1 MKRMILML
9 VVLLTAAAA
18 SHAQSSQ
25 TLYFMNIPQAS
36 TLNPAL
42 KPTGRFYL
50 GLPGISDV
58 SVRIDN
64 NFLSFS
70 DLFTGGVISD
80 STVAFLEDGEWV
92 ENFIGGLGSSNSL
105 EPQAGVQLFGLAF
118 TVKDNLRITFDITE
132 RVDANIVFPGD
143 LLRLGLAGNQDFVG
157 KSIDL
162 SSLRTDAMLYQQAGF
177 GVSRN
182 VTEKLR
188 IGARLMFLSGVAS
201 AYLTNG
207 GTTLTVNDDF
217 THTVNADLAL
227 NMSAPVYFIT
237 EEDGSI
243 HGAEIDDARF
253 EDTRN
258 LISYLTDVA
267 NPGFGIDLG
276 AEYRFTEKLAVSA
289 AVTDLGYIKWNRDRA
304 DINLKTTFKL
314 NGLTMQDVY
323 DESLDFG
330 ELLNWAGDSLQK
342 AAVLDESPGAYTT
355 HLPAT
360 VTAAFSYS
368 PVKFFTAGLLSRT
381 RFVGK
386 QPHQAVTLSGN
397 LNLRNVFSTT
407 VAYTMAN
414 RSYDNLGFGM
424 ALRAGFFQFFA
435 VVDNIP
441 TKWSSVSIE
450 DRTYKVPDDWN
461 TVHARV
467 GLNWVFGNKERTKAL
482 PEVEESL

>member
-1 MKRMILML
+1 ML
-9 VVLLTAAAA
+9 LVLLTAAFA
-18 SHAQSSQ
+18 SHAQTSQ

-50 GLPGISDV
+50 GLPGISDI

-70 DLFTGGVISD
+70 DLFAGGVISD
-80 STVAFLEDGEWV
+80 STLTFLEDGEWL
-92 ENFIGGLGSSNSL
+92 ENFIGGLGSSNSI
-105 EPQAGVQLFGLAF
+105 EPQAGVQLFAMAF
-118 TVKDNLRITFDITE
+118 TVKDDLRITLDLTE
-132 RVDANIVFPGD
+132 RADANIVFPGD
-143 LLRLGLAGNQDFVG
+143 LLRLGLAGNQDFIG

-162 SSLRTDAMLYQQAGF
+162 SSLRTDAMLYHQAGF
-177 GVSRN
+177 GISKN
-182 VTEKLR
+182 INEKLR
-188 IGARLMFLSGVAS
+188 IGARMLFLSGVAS
-201 AYLTNG
+201 GYLTNRG
-207 GTTLTVNDDF
+207 MTLTVNDDF
-217 THTVNADLAL
+217 THTVNADLVL

-253 EDTRN
+253 EDTKN

-267 NPGFGIDLG
+267 NPGLGIDLG
-276 AEYRFTEKLAVSA
+276 AEYRFSEKLAVSA
-289 AVTDLGYIKWNRDRA
+289 AVTDLGYIKWKRDRA
-304 DINLKTTFKL
+304 DITLNTTFQL

-368 PVKFFTAGLLSRT
+368 PVKFFTAGVLSRT
-381 RFVGK
+381 RFEGK
-386 QPHQAVTLSGN
+386 QPHQALTLSGN
-397 LNLRNVFSTT
+397 LNFRNVFSTT

-414 RSYDNLGFGM
+414 RSYDNLGFGL
-424 ALRAGFFQFFA
+424 ALRAGFLQLFA
-435 VVDNIP
+435 LVDNIP
-441 TKWSSVSIE
+441 TKWNSVSIE
-450 DRTYKVPDDWN
+450 ENTYKVPENWN

-467 GLNWVFGNKERTKAL
+467 GLNLVFGNRERTKAL